1 MNSYSDANWQSGLPA
16 AFTQW
21 LDGRRIEEIESIV
34 PDMAGVAR
42 GKAFPAKKF
51 SLTSQSFLPI
61 SIFYLS
67 ITGTYIEEDDEN
79 EDWITEADM
88 VLKPDLSTASAVP
101 WAEDPT
107 MQVIND
113 LELTNGNPVAIA
125 PRSILKRIIAAYR
138 EAGWEPVIAPE
149 MEFYLTS
156 PNVDPNYP
164 VEPPIGRTGRKGIG
178 RQAYSIAAVDE
189 YGAVI
194 DDIYAFSEAQGLGI
208 DAITQE
214 GGAGQI
220 EINLQHGDPLE
231 LADHVFYFKRTIREA
246 ALKNNCFATFMAK
259 PMKFEPGSAMHI
271 HQSVLDAK
279 TGKNVFTDDNGE
291 PTELFDGMV
300 AGLQSYLPNVLLLL
314 APYVNSYRRF
324 KADDAA
330 PINFEW
336 GVDNR
341 TAGIRVP
348 ISGPEGR
355 RVENRVVGMD
365 CNPYLA
371 IAANLACGYLGMT
384 QKLKPTNANPGIAYE
399 RGVGIPNS
407 LNEALRLFTV
417 NNDVRTL
424 LGKEFCAVY
433 ERIKMH
439 ELNEFLSEI
448 SAWEREHLLLSV

>member
-1 MNSYSDANWQSGLPA
+1 MKTPKNADWQETLPTA
-16 AFTQW
+16 LMLWQ
-21 LDGRRIEEIESIV
+21 DGRKIEEVESIV
-34 PDMAGVAR
+34 PDLAGIAR
-42 GKAFPAKKF
+42 GKAVPAKKF
-51 SLTSQSFLPI
+51 SLSTRSFLPI
-61 SIFYLS
+61 SIFYMS
-67 ITGTYIEEDDEN
+67 ITGTYIEEYDE
-79 EDWITEADM
+79 EAWLTESDM
-88 VLKPDLSTASAVP
+88 VLRPDMDTASAVP

-113 LELTNGNPVAIA
+113 LEMPNGELVPLA
-125 PRSILKRIIAAYR
+125 PRSVLKKVLAAYR
-138 EAGWEPVIAPE
+138 ESGWEPVIAPE

-156 PNVDPNYP
+156 PNVDPKDP
-164 VEPPIGRTGRKGIG
+164 VEPPVGRTGRRGIG

-194 DDIYAFSEAQGLGI
+194 NDIYAFADAQGLGI

-220 EINLQHGDPLE
+220 EINLNHGDPLE
-231 LADHVFYFKRTIREA
+231 LADQVFYFKRTIREA

-259 PMKFEPGSAMHI
+259 PMKDEPGSAMHI
-271 HQSVLDAK
+271 HQSVLDAR
-279 TGKNVFTDDNGE
+279 TGRNVFSGDNGE
-291 PTELFDGMV
+291 PTELFQGMI
-300 AGLQSYLPNVLLLL
+300 AGLQTYLPHVLLLL

-336 GVDNR
+336 GSDNR

-348 ISGPEGR
+348 IATSESR

-371 IAANLACGYLGMT
+371 IAANLACGYVGMT
-384 QKLKPTNANPGIAYE
+384 KKLKPTESNAGVAYE
-399 RGVGIPNS
+399 RGVKIPGS
-407 LNEALRLFTV
+407 LNHALQLFGE
-417 NNDVRTL
+417 NNSDIRSL
-424 LGKEFCAVY
+424 LGEDFCRVF
-433 ERIKMH
+433 ERIKQH
-439 ELNEFLSEI
+439 ELDEFLSEI